1 MLSSN
6 GAHKKGQH
14 VLIQLVFTYLQHE
27 FRILLTI
34 LFQDADLVV
43 VHKPANMLVHKS
55 MIDRHETVFL
65 MKILRDQIGQYVYP
79 VHRLDKPT
87 SGVILFALSSDI
99 ARALAQQFEAHTI
112 SKEYHAVVRGFAPEH
127 ATIDYALKEKLDPI
141 ADKKAKKDKEAQE
154 ALTEMKKLGELSLPI
169 PVGIYPGA
177 RFSLVKLMPKTGR
190 KHQLRRHMAHIRH
203 PIIGD
208 TTHGD
213 GKQNRFARDHLAFS
227 KLALCATKLHFLH
240 PVTQKPITCETSFED
255 DFQALIKR
263 FDVS

>member
-1 MLSSN
+1 
-6 GAHKKGQH
+6 
-14 VLIQLVFTYLQHE
+14 
-27 FRILLTI
+27 
-34 LFQDADLVV
+34 
-43 VHKPANMLVHKS
+43 MLVHKS
-55 MIDRHETVFL
+55 MIDRHETEFL

-112 SKEYHAVVRGFAPEH
+112 TKEYIAVVRGFAPEQ

-141 ADKKAKKDKEAQE
+141 ADKKAKKNKEPQD
-154 ALTEMKKLGELSLPI
+154 ALTEMQKLGELSLPV

-177 RFSLVKLMPKTGR
+177 RFSLVSLMPKTGR
-190 KHQLRRHMAHIRH
+190 KHQLRRHMAHIRY

-213 GKQNRFARDHLAFS
+213 GKQNQFARDHLNFS
-227 KLALCATKLHFLH
+227 KLALCATKLHFMH
-240 PVTQKPITCETSFED
+240 PVTQAKISCETAFEE
-255 DFQALIKR
+255 DFQALVNR
-263 FDVS
+263 FDVTQS

>member
-1 MLSSN
+1 MLT
-6 GAHKKGQH
+6 
-14 VLIQLVFTYLQHE
+14 VLY
-27 FRILLTI
+27 
-34 LFQDADLVV
+34 QDNDVIV

-55 MIDRHETVFL
+55 MIDRHETQFL

-99 ARALAQQFEAHTI
+99 ARLLAHQFESHSI
-112 SKEYHAVVRGFAPEH
+112 KKEYHAVLRGFAPEQVF
-127 ATIDYALKEKLDPI
+127 IDYALKEKLDPI
-141 ADKKAKKDKEAQE
+141 ADKKAKQDKEPQE
-154 ALTEMKKLGELSLPI
+154 AQTDMLKLGELSLAI
-169 PVGIYPGA
+169 PVGKYPGA

-213 GKQNRFARDHLAFS
+213 GKQNQFAREHLNFS
-227 KLALCATKLHFLH
+227 KLALCATKLSFKH
-240 PVTQKPITCETSFED
+240 PVSEAPIVCETQFED
-255 DFQALIKR
+255 DFQQLVDR
-263 FDVS
+263 F